1 MEKEKRFHLFI
12 PQRRNAGQVSA
23 GRGQVSAGPRGLV
36 QGSNKCSDDD
46 FKLPSNMSNRGEI
59 TDSDTISQQVKL
71 CSEVDEESTETMN
84 ELFSK
89 LYKEAEKIK
98 QWELTVESELNQKER
113 KLQENRK
120 IIEAQNKAIQE
131 LQFEN
136 EKLRLKLEDEMC
148 ENKDL
153 LKEATALRHLCNLL
167 KETYSHFTE
176 KTSKY
181 EQEKNETRQ
190 LYEELHSD
198 IERMTVAFEELHM
211 QAEKD
216 RLEMSIKLKEE
227 AEKVDKFEKE
237 CKLEVS
243 QKEKQISALTIQ
255 RDEKDGVIEDIK
267 AQLKASE
274 NKIADLIE
282 AKLREE
288 EMLKESQASQE
299 HLRAELEEAKIS
311 LQKAEVTQKNL
322 ETECQTTG
330 KTLIQVTGEKEAQ
343 EEECKK
349 MEALLAALTE
359 EFETSTANLKSLL
372 QKEQK
377 RLKEYED
384 KSKLLTLELQNKSAE
399 LEEMTKVKCDKEVQ
413 LEELS
418 ETLVNVGGLLL
429 KKDLEA
435 TVENLQREKNV
446 ERESKLFLF
455 LLQKEIHDLKV
466 QLTSTAEKEQ
476 DYLNQVL
483 TLKTDLEQEELK
495 NEQLTV
501 YLNKLSLEKEQIAQE
516 KNGVAAELKRLQE
529 KQEDSKKKEENTKQL
544 VENLEEANGQL
555 RSELESLK
563 EKMAKTGEEIKSKL
577 DEREENVK
585 GIENGI
591 SIKEKQLQILE
602 NKMNSLKKQVEN
614 KAKHIEELQQENKVL
629 KKKITAESKK
639 NNIYEGKVN
648 KLQLEM
654 ENMNKQHKEAVDIYQ
669 KDIEARKMNENK
681 LHEEVEKLR
690 LLYDEATMIQRETD
704 IRCQRKITEMVAL
717 MEKHKNEYDKVIEE
731 KDEELK
737 VYKIKQQKQLSS
749 ERALENELS
758 CLKSELSSLKEQLK
772 AEIEEKENL
781 VKEHSQK
788 MISESEKKHKTYIVK
803 TPPVDKLQSGRS
815 TNLPSEEST
824 RKKQKVLLQ
833 LDSQSDSSEYTD
845 LLTIVSEEEMFEKLY
860 KDYPQASQLHSTAP
874 KKTPTSSNVKS
885 PGSSLR
891 FKTMRRTRQAD
902 WTAVSKMDR
911 KRKIKEAAKFFTQ
924 NAEIPSAW
932 ALLMGATIGRIENSS
947 VMIQPSAMI
956 GKIEC
961 TEALRIVNT
970 KAVAV
975 FVVGSRDQVSV
986 TRGAGRASFVNRE
999 AAGEQRLPSPACT
1012 LHGAFTGAA
1021 STATSGRGG
1030 PLAVDGVLQHPHT
1043 LCVPFSC
1050 AASDSTDA
1058 PAAACRRDGESGSPA
1073 SIHGARACASV
1084 AETPIAAALIKG
1096 VPSSLRTA
1104 SAQTPDGSGTAHHG
1118 RGRRGSFPLCPA
1130 QCRGANESTTR
1141 AVTRAGYCNPVA
1153 RATTARNNNS

>member
-1 MEKEKRFHLFI
+1 MEKENRFHLFI

-23 GRGQVSAGPRGLV
+23 GRG

-211 QAEKD
+211 QAERD

-322 ETECQTTG
+322 ETECQTTV

-476 DYLNQVL
+476 DYLNQLL

-591 SIKEKQLQILE
+591 SIKEKHLQILE

-614 KAKHIEELQQENKVL
+614 KTKHIEELQQENKVL

-639 NNIYEGKVN
+639 NSIYEGKVN

-654 ENMNKQHKEAVDIYQ
+654 ENMNKEHKETVDIYQ
-669 KDIEARKMNENK
+669 KDIETRKMNENK

-704 IRCQRKITEMVAL
+704 IRCQHKITEMVAL

-737 VYKIKQQKQLSS
+737 VYKIKQQKQFSS

-758 CLKSELSSLKEQLK
+758 YLKSELSSLKEQLK

-788 MISESEKKHKTYIVK
+788 MISESEKKHKVTLTFFPGTPKPCLGPDSESINVKNRKSPNYIPMEVNMVVKKKVSPVVPAGSPLGSSTLKTYIVK

-845 LLTIVSEEEMFEKLY
+845 LLTIVSEEEMFENLY

-911 KRKIKEAAKFFTQ
+911 KRKIKEAAKFFT
-924 NAEIPSAW
+924 
-932 ALLMGATIGRIENSS
+932 
-947 VMIQPSAMI
+947 
-956 GKIEC
+956 
-961 TEALRIVNT
+961 
-970 KAVAV
+970 
-975 FVVGSRDQVSV
+975 
-986 TRGAGRASFVNRE
+986 
-999 AAGEQRLPSPACT
+999 
-1012 LHGAFTGAA
+1012 
-1021 STATSGRGG
+1021 
-1030 PLAVDGVLQHPHT
+1030 
-1043 LCVPFSC
+1043 
-1050 AASDSTDA
+1050 
-1058 PAAACRRDGESGSPA
+1058 
-1073 SIHGARACASV
+1073 
-1084 AETPIAAALIKG
+1084 
-1096 VPSSLRTA
+1096 
-1104 SAQTPDGSGTAHHG
+1104 
-1118 RGRRGSFPLCPA
+1118 
-1130 QCRGANESTTR
+1130 
-1141 AVTRAGYCNPVA
+1141 
-1153 RATTARNNNS
+1153 